1 MHWRVPARRCPW
13 QTDRLAH
20 PFARLPTVYLPKHF
34 AVEDLAWLDRLA
46 EHDAFAT
53 LVSMHEDAPFASH
66 LPVLCR
72 REGESV
78 RVLGH
83 WARPNPQWQTI
94 VGQRV
99 LCMLHGPHTYV
110 SPSFYPV
117 PASRVP
123 TWNYATAHLY
133 GSVRT
138 FDGHDEL
145 MALATELADRYERG
159 RERPWSM
166 AEADPALQKLSA
178 GIVGFELTV
187 ERIELKFKLN
197 QNHSV
202 ENQQGVLA
210 ALRAS
215 DDPDAR
221 QLGEWMGT
229 LMDERVSRRPA
240 G

>member
-1 MHWRVPARRCPW
+1 
-13 QTDRLAH
+13 
-20 PFARLPTVYLPKHF
+20 VYLPPHF
-34 AVEDLAWLDRLA
+34 AVEDLAWLDVLA

-53 LVSMHEDAPFASH
+53 LVSMHEGAPFASH

-72 REGESV
+72 RDGDTV
-78 RVLGH
+78 RVQGH
-83 WARPNPQWQTI
+83 WARPNPQWKSIT
-94 VGQRV
+94 GQQV
-99 LCMLHGPHTYV
+99 LCILHGPHTYV

-117 PASRVP
+117 PSSRVP

-138 FDGHDEL
+138 FDDHDTL
-145 MALATELADRYERG
+145 MALATALADKYERG
-159 RERPWSM
+159 RAQPWSM
-166 AEADPALQKLSA
+166 ADADPALQKLSA
-178 GIVGFELTV
+178 GIVGFELAV

-210 ALRAS
+210 SLLAS

-221 QLGEWMGT
+221 QLGEWMEA
-229 LMDERVSRRPA
+229 LMAQRLSRRPA
-240 G
+240 R